1 MEMKFTYYMSGT
13 REQVARAPVAW
24 AHKVIMGGER
34 HTACLPSSSI
44 GPLSSSIS
52 LCVSVVLSE
61 TRAARQ
67 LSLQHQKHQR
77 GSDIT

>member
-1 MEMKFTYYMSGT
+1 MSGT

-34 HTACLPSSSI
+34 HAIEKGQIVSGGG

>member
-1 MEMKFTYYMSGT
+1 MSGT

-24 AHKVIMGGER
+24 AHKVITGGER
-34 HTACLPSSSI
+34 HTIEKGQIVSGGG